1 MKYATTLLSLFLSL
15 VTLTTPLLAVNKI
28 LEGDMQIL
36 AGLLFILGVL
46 LINLYA
52 CLRGDRIAN
61 IFAMLV
67 SLFSLALLSYPF
79 WKSYV
84 INFFI

>member
-15 VTLTTPLLAVNKI
+15 ITLTTPLLAVNKI
-28 LEGDMQIL
+28 LEEDMQLL

-79 WKSYV
+79 GKSYV